1 MRQEFKQSLG
11 ETTASIQAGEHE
23 PPEIEST
30 EAPSNSP
37 PRMTHSHCQHLAD
50 YMIIFMKEGKELT
63 LHEDRTAPLITEVDF
78 SFFMS
83 PAINSP
89 FHFKISFV
97 LHNLSS
103 FFQALQKICQASHI
117 RSMADLLHADTI
129 QQLEVALLGSPA
141 AQILDLLSGQR
152 VQNKPA
158 PMTASI

>member
-78 SFFMS
+78 SFFIS

-89 FHFKISFV
+89 FHFK
-97 LHNLSS
+97 NLFCPTQFII
-103 FFQALQKICQASHI
+103 FFPGIAK
-117 RSMADLLHADTI
+117 DLP
-129 QQLEVALLGSPA
+129 S
-141 AQILDLLSGQR
+141 
-152 VQNKPA
+152 
-158 PMTASI
+158 